1 MTVADLKQQFVDYL
15 YGMDKDKMSIM
26 ELNTY
31 VFILKTLLDTEK
43 ADPSNS
49 WMDIL
54 KTIYVANAPVCAEKE
69 VSDNG

>member
-1 MTVADLKQQFVDYL
+1 
-15 YGMDKDKMSIM
+15 MSMM

-54 KTIYVANAPVCAEKE
+54 KTVYAVNAPVCAEKE

>member
-15 YGMDKDKMSIM
+15 YNMDKNKMSMM

-31 VFILKTLLDTEK
+31 VFILKTLFDTEK
-43 ADPSNS
+43 EDPSDS
-49 WMDIL
+49 WVDIL
-54 KTIYVANAPVCAEKE
+54 KTIYAVNAPVCAEKE